1 MQLLDP
7 RFYIVVHQQE
17 VSDSSDPHKIPSD
30 IVFPDSHTISINAQP
45 LNSSGSDIVPLNHP
59 PTVVI
64 GNGEGTD
71 SHIFPIDTEPLN
83 WSGSDIDPL
92 NPPPLVV
99 IGNGESTDSSA
110 VSIEVVPSNTPTVE
124 PVPSSSASDET
135 QGLQS
140 TLHRRITT
148 APSDQWYRFKE
159 VGELDLGGINLEPTR
174 GNALPDTE
182 EMIKEG
188 RDSMTQSSPLS
199 EQHGSEEALADMPNQ
214 SSSIEGTLN
223 LESESFRKQLPHRH
237 TKVLKLELYN
247 KKAKTKAMR
256 IINNISGN
264 ILAILIFASGTCN
277 STGVESVR
285 MDMKNKKM
293 IVIGDMDPVD
303 IVIKLRKLFGPAKE
317 PENNE
322 ERAAQERKEEPKKAD
337 GHKKKDKKK
346 DGPEKDEMAKL
357 LRPYYYTTFEDEN
370 PNACVI
376 I

>member
-1 MQLLDP
+1 MLDQFGGSQLGFHLASIVLSALCFVITIYSIWITKTRITSSSGADQMQNTAVEVTFSLIQLIITFVYLIRTLSGVKTDNSAS
-7 RFYIVVHQQE
+7 FYPLAYSVITVVFAFVSNGEE

-159 VGELDLGGINLEPTR
+159 V
-174 GNALPDTE
+174 
-182 EMIKEG
+182 
-188 RDSMTQSSPLS
+188 
-199 EQHGSEEALADMPNQ
+199 
-214 SSSIEGTLN
+214 
-223 LESESFRKQLPHRH
+223 
-237 TKVLKLELYN
+237 VLKLELYN

-256 IINNISGN
+256 IINNIS
-264 ILAILIFASGTCN
+264 
-277 STGVESVR
+277 V
-285 MDMKNKKM
+285 
-293 IVIGDMDPVD
+293 
-303 IVIKLRKLFGPAKE
+303 GPAKE